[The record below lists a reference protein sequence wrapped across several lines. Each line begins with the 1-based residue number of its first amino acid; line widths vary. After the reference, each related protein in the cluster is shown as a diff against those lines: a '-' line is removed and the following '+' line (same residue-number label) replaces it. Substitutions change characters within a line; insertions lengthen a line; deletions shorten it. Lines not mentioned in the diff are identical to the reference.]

1 MNITMNEKTLI
12 AKNLE
17 LALSKGWEI
26 KDYNF
31 DLDSTLKVLQK
42 PNILWF
48 YLSNYLS
55 QLAGNLNRFPHLP
68 FPANILLSMEDGDS
82 KEAEFALFSQ
92 FCKNYVDPWE
102 TNDDC
107 PTFRALISDVNERRR
122 RPMNNGES
130 FLTMEAPDNP
140 SDKYNYRIIHQIV
153 PYLGEPNLMDL
164 EFINQTLYIE
174 YPARNKKEKLIS
186 ILKEGNVGFGS
197 SDGGRLNISWEDGST
212 LKVVTNSRGELK
224 SLELKVASEKIV
236 QKALSGQVLL
246 SVANNE
252 ALGKMTE
259 TFPLHSF
266 HLEKKNFE
274 EELDEYL
281 KESPQKF
288 CTLIQGP
295 PGAGKTEWVKSYIK
309 EKLSEQGFFTYFLD
323 VNNLKSFSPDPSI
336 PKVCLFVNE
345 VDNLILD
352 RSDKSHDSGEQEALL
367 GFFDGTIYQSV
378 KDHNKGSSNQQILI
392 FLTANQTNR
401 LDPAFLR
408 PGRVDLIRTFEKQ
421 YVSNVDDSKLI

>member
-1 MNITMNEKTLI
+1 MNERTIL

-26 KDYNF
+26 KKYNF
-31 DLDSTLKVLQK
+31 DLNSTLKALQR

-55 QLAGNLNRFPHLP
+55 ELAGNLNRFPHLP
-68 FPANILLSMEDGDS
+68 FPANILLSMEDADS

-92 FCKNYVDPWE
+92 FCTNGIYSHWE
-102 TNDDC
+102 ERDDC
-107 PTFRALISDVNERRR
+107 PTFSAIIANLNEKRRSR
-122 RPMNNGES
+122 NNND
-130 FLTMEAPDNP
+130 FLSGLTETP
-140 SDKYNYRIIHQIV
+140 SAYRSNEYDYRIISQIV
-153 PYLGEPNLMDL
+153 PYLGEPSLMDL
-164 EFINQTLYIE
+164 EFINQNIYIT
-174 YPARNKKEKLIS
+174 YPRDKKKKVIS
-186 ILKEGNVGFGS
+186 LLKSGNLGFGS
-197 SDGGRLNISWEDGST
+197 ADGCKLYTSWKDGSSLRIFFNSKGDLNYT
-212 LKVVTNSRGELK
+212 YLKVT
-224 SLELKVASEKIV
+224 SEQVV
-236 QKALSGQVLL
+236 QDALSGQVLL

-252 ALGKMTE
+252 ALGEMTQ
-259 TFPLHSF
+259 TYPLYSF
-266 HLEKKNFE
+266 HQEKKELEK
-274 EELDEYL
+274 ELDKYL
-281 KESPQKF
+281 KERPKKF

-309 EKLSEQGFFTYFLD
+309 EKLEGFFTYFLD
-323 VNNLKSFSPDPSI
+323 VNRLKSFSPDPSI

-352 RSDKSHDSGEQEALL
+352 RSEKSHDSGEQEALL

-378 KDHNKGSSNQQILI
+378 KDDNKGSCNQQVLI

-408 PGRVDLIRTFEKQ
+408 PGRVDLIRTFKEQ
-421 YVSNVDDSKLI
+421 YVSRVDESELI